1 MSELILRG
9 FDIFLD
15 KTHSAG
21 KLSISPEIVETVFL
35 VLGFLLVFA
44 GAKLYR
50 VVISLVMFI
59 GITLLFCTL
68 LDGRA
73 GWGTIVTAFTI
84 LGCLLGFMAFSWK
97 TADSILFAGMTA
109 AAAAWLWQQSL
120 WAPLVFG
127 VAAAATAG
135 FFPLEGAILAA
146 TAAGGILLWE
156 AGVNYAALFAACGF
170 LLQVLLFERKSE
182 RGQRIWKRFF
192 AKKSNT

>member
-1 MSELILRG
+1 MRELILKG
-9 FDIFLD
+9 FDLFLD

-21 KLSISPEIVETVFL
+21 KLSIDPEIMETVFL

-50 VVISLVMFI
+50 LVISLVMFI
-59 GITLLFCTL
+59 GATLLFCTL

-97 TADSILFAGMTA
+97 TADSILFAGMAA
-109 AAAAWLWQQSL
+109 AAAAWLWHPSL

-127 VAAAATAG
+127 VAAAAAAG

>member
-9 FDIFLD
+9 FDLFLD

-21 KLSISPEIVETVFL
+21 RLSISPEITETVFL

-50 VVISLVMFI
+50 LVISLVMFI
-59 GITLLFCTL
+59 GVTFLFCTL

-97 TADSILFAGMTA
+97 TADSILFAGMAA
-109 AAAAWLWQQSL
+109 AAAAWLWHPSL

-127 VAAAATAG
+127 VAAAAAAG

>member
-1 MSELILRG
+1 MRELILKG
-9 FDIFLD
+9 FDLFLD

-21 KLSISPEIVETVFL
+21 KLSISPEITETVFL

-50 VVISLVMFI
+50 LVISLVMFI
-59 GITLLFCTL
+59 GVTLLFCTL

-97 TADSILFAGMTA
+97 TADSILFAGMAA
-109 AAAAWLWQQSL
+109 AAAAWLWHPSL
-120 WAPLVFG
+120 WAPVVFG
-127 VAAAATAG
+127 VAAAAAAG

>member
-1 MSELILRG
+1 MRELILKG
-9 FDIFLD
+9 FDLFLD

-21 KLSISPEIVETVFL
+21 KLSISPEITETVFL

-50 VVISLVMFI
+50 LVISLVMFI
-59 GITLLFCTL
+59 GVTFLFCTL

-97 TADSILFAGMTA
+97 TADSILFAGMAA
-109 AAAAWLWQQSL
+109 AAAAWLWHPSL

-127 VAAAATAG
+127 VAAAAAAG

>member
-1 MSELILRG
+1 MRELILKG
-9 FDIFLD
+9 FDLFLD

-21 KLSISPEIVETVFL
+21 KLFISPEITETVFL

-50 VVISLVMFI
+50 LVISLVMFI
-59 GITLLFCTL
+59 GVTFLFCTL

-97 TADSILFAGMTA
+97 TADSILFAGMAA
-109 AAAAWLWQQSL
+109 AAAAWLWHPSL

-127 VAAAATAG
+127 VAAAAAAG

>member
-1 MSELILRG
+1 MRELILKG
-9 FDIFLD
+9 FDLFLD

-21 KLSISPEIVETVFL
+21 KLSISPEITETVFL

-50 VVISLVMFI
+50 LVISLVMFI
-59 GITLLFCTL
+59 GATLLFCTL

-97 TADSILFAGMTA
+97 TADSILFAGMAA
-109 AAAAWLWQQSL
+109 AAAAWLWHPSL

-127 VAAAATAG
+127 VAAAAAAG

-146 TAAGGILLWE
+146 TAAGGILLRE

>member
-1 MSELILRG
+1 MRELILRG
-9 FDIFLD
+9 FDLFLD

-21 KLSISPEIVETVFL
+21 RLSISPEITETVFL

-50 VVISLVMFI
+50 LVISMVMFI
-59 GITLLFCTL
+59 GVTLLFCTL

-97 TADSILFAGMTA
+97 TADSILFAGMAA
-109 AAAAWLWQQSL
+109 AAAAWLWHPSL

-127 VAAAATAG
+127 VAAAAAAG

-146 TAAGGILLWE
+146 TAAGEILLWE

>member
-9 FDIFLD
+9 FDLFLD

-21 KLSISPEIVETVFL
+21 RLSISPEITETVFL

-50 VVISLVMFI
+50 LVISLVMFI
-59 GITLLFCTL
+59 GATLLFCTL

-97 TADSILFAGMTA
+97 TADSILFAGMAA
-109 AAAAWLWQQSL
+109 AAAAWLWHPSL

-127 VAAAATAG
+127 VAAAAAAG

>member
-1 MSELILRG
+1 MRELILKG
-9 FDIFLD
+9 FDLFLD

-21 KLSISPEIVETVFL
+21 KLSISPEITETVFL
-35 VLGFLLVFA
+35 ILGFLLVFA

-50 VVISLVMFI
+50 LVISLVMFI

-73 GWGTIVTAFTI
+73 GWGTTVTAFTI
-84 LGCLLGFMAFSWK
+84 LGCLLGVMAFSWK

-109 AAAAWLWQQSL
+109 AAAAWIWQPSL

-127 VAAAATAG
+127 VAAAAAAG

>member
-1 MSELILRG
+1 MRELILKG
-9 FDIFLD
+9 FDLFLD

-21 KLSISPEIVETVFL
+21 KLSISPEITETVFL

-50 VVISLVMFI
+50 LVISLVMFI
-59 GITLLFCTL
+59 GVTLLFCTL

-84 LGCLLGFMAFSWK
+84 LGCLLGLMAFSWK
-97 TADSILFAGMTA
+97 TADSILFAGMAA
-109 AAAAWLWQQSL
+109 AAAAWLWHPSL

-127 VAAAATAG
+127 VAAAAAAG

>member
-9 FDIFLD
+9 FDLFLD

-21 KLSISPEIVETVFL
+21 KLSISPEITETVFL

-50 VVISLVMFI
+50 LVISLVMFI
-59 GITLLFCTL
+59 GVTLLFCTL

-97 TADSILFAGMTA
+97 TADSILFAGMAA
-109 AAAAWLWQQSL
+109 AAAAWLWHPSL

-127 VAAAATAG
+127 VAAAAAAG

>member
-1 MSELILRG
+1 MRELILRW
-9 FDIFLD
+9 FDLFLD

-21 KLSISPEIVETVFL
+21 KLSISSEITETVFL

-50 VVISLVMFI
+50 LVISLVMFI
-59 GITLLFCTL
+59 GVTFLFCTL

-97 TADSILFAGMTA
+97 TADSILFAGMAA
-109 AAAAWLWQQSL
+109 AAAAWLWHPSL

-127 VAAAATAG
+127 VAAAAAAG

-170 LLQVLLFERKSE
+170 LLQVLLFERKSG

>member
-9 FDIFLD
+9 FDLFLD

-21 KLSISPEIVETVFL
+21 RLSISPEITETVFL

-50 VVISLVMFI
+50 LVISLVMFI
-59 GITLLFCTL
+59 GATLLFCTL

-97 TADSILFAGMTA
+97 TADSILFAGMAA
-109 AAAAWLWQQSL
+109 AAAAWLWHPSL

-127 VAAAATAG
+127 IAAAAAAG

>member
-9 FDIFLD
+9 FDLFLD

-21 KLSISPEIVETVFL
+21 KLSISPEITEIVFL

-50 VVISLVMFI
+50 LVISLVMFI
-59 GITLLFCTL
+59 GVTLLFCTL

-97 TADSILFAGMTA
+97 TADSILFAGMAA
-109 AAAAWLWQQSL
+109 AAAAWLWHPSL

-127 VAAAATAG
+127 VAAAAAAG

>member
-9 FDIFLD
+9 LDLFLD

-21 KLSISPEIVETVFL
+21 KLSISPEITETVFL

-59 GITLLFCTL
+59 GVTLLFCTL

-97 TADSILFAGMTA
+97 TADSILFAGMA
-109 AAAAWLWQQSL
+109 AAAVAWIWQPSL

-127 VAAAATAG
+127 VAAAAAAG

>member
-9 FDIFLD
+9 FDLFLD

-21 KLSISPEIVETVFL
+21 RLSISPEITETVFL

-50 VVISLVMFI
+50 LVISLVMFI
-59 GITLLFCTL
+59 GATLLFCTL

-97 TADSILFAGMTA
+97 TADSILFAGMAA
-109 AAAAWLWQQSL
+109 AAAAWLWHPSL

-127 VAAAATAG
+127 VAAAAAAG
-135 FFPLEGAILAA
+135 YFPLEGAILAA

>member
-1 MSELILRG
+1 MRELILKG
-9 FDIFLD
+9 FDLFLD

-21 KLSISPEIVETVFL
+21 KLSIDPEITETVFL

-50 VVISLVMFI
+50 LVISLVMFI
-59 GITLLFCTL
+59 GVTLLFCTL

-97 TADSILFAGMTA
+97 TADSILFAGMAA
-109 AAAAWLWQQSL
+109 AAAAWPWHPSL

-127 VAAAATAG
+127 VAAAAAAG

>member
-1 MSELILRG
+1 MRELILKG
-9 FDIFLD
+9 FDLFLD

-21 KLSISPEIVETVFL
+21 KLSISPEITETVFL

-50 VVISLVMFI
+50 LVISLVMFI
-59 GITLLFCTL
+59 GVTFLFCTL

-97 TADSILFAGMTA
+97 TADSILFAGMA
-109 AAAAWLWQQSL
+109 AAVAAWLWHPSL

-127 VAAAATAG
+127 VAAAAAAG

>member
-1 MSELILRG
+1 MRELILKG
-9 FDIFLD
+9 FDLFLD

-21 KLSISPEIVETVFL
+21 KLSISPEITETVFL
-35 VLGFLLVFA
+35 VLGFLLIFA

-50 VVISLVMFI
+50 LVISLVMFI
-59 GITLLFCTL
+59 GVTLLFCTL

-97 TADSILFAGMTA
+97 TADSILFAGMAA
-109 AAAAWLWQQSL
+109 AAAAWLWHPSL

-127 VAAAATAG
+127 VAAAAAAG

>member
-9 FDIFLD
+9 FDLFLD

-21 KLSISPEIVETVFL
+21 RLSISPEITETVFL

-50 VVISLVMFI
+50 LVISLVMFI
-59 GITLLFCTL
+59 GVTLLFCTL

-97 TADSILFAGMTA
+97 TADSILFAGMAA
-109 AAAAWLWQQSL
+109 AAAAWLWHPSL

-127 VAAAATAG
+127 VAAAAAAG
-135 FFPLEGAILAA
+135 YFPLEGAILAA

-192 AKKSNT
+192 AKKSNI

>member
-1 MSELILRG
+1 MRELILKG
-9 FDIFLD
+9 FDLFLD

-21 KLSISPEIVETVFL
+21 KLSISPEITETVFL

-50 VVISLVMFI
+50 LVISLVMFI
-59 GITLLFCTL
+59 GVTLLFCTL

-97 TADSILFAGMTA
+97 TADSILFAGMAA
-109 AAAAWLWQQSL
+109 AAAAWLWHPSL

-127 VAAAATAG
+127 VAAAAAAG

-146 TAAGGILLWE
+146 TAAGGIILWE

>member
-9 FDIFLD
+9 VDLFLD

-44 GAKLYR
+44 GVKLYR
-50 VVISLVMFI
+50 LVISLVMFI
-59 GITLLFCTL
+59 GATLLFCTL

-97 TADSILFAGMTA
+97 TADSILFAGMAA
-109 AAAAWLWQQSL
+109 AAAAWLWHPSL

-127 VAAAATAG
+127 VAAAAAAG
-135 FFPLEGAILAA
+135 FFPMEGAILAA

>member
-9 FDIFLD
+9 VDLFLD

-59 GITLLFCTL
+59 GVTLLFCTL

-109 AAAAWLWQQSL
+109 AAA
-120 WAPLVFG
+120 
-127 VAAAATAG
+127 AG

>member
-1 MSELILRG
+1 
-9 FDIFLD
+9 
-15 KTHSAG
+15 
-21 KLSISPEIVETVFL
+21 
-35 VLGFLLVFA
+35 
-44 GAKLYR
+44 
-50 VVISLVMFI
+50 MFI
-59 GITLLFCTL
+59 GVTLLFCTL

-84 LGCLLGFMAFSWK
+84 LGCLRGFMAFSWK

-109 AAAAWLWQQSL
+109 AAAAWIWQPSL

-127 VAAAATAG
+127 VAAAAAG

>member
-9 FDIFLD
+9 FDLFLD

-21 KLSISPEIVETVFL
+21 RLSISPEITETVFL

-59 GITLLFCTL
+59 GVTLLFCTL

-97 TADSILFAGMTA
+97 TADSILFAGMAA
-109 AAAAWLWQQSL
+109 AAAAWLWHPSL

-127 VAAAATAG
+127 VAAAAAAG

>member
-1 MSELILRG
+1 MRELILKG
-9 FDIFLD
+9 FDLFLD

-21 KLSISPEIVETVFL
+21 KLSISPEITETVFL

-50 VVISLVMFI
+50 LVISLVLFI
-59 GITLLFCTL
+59 GVTLLFCTL

-97 TADSILFAGMTA
+97 TADSILFAGMAA
-109 AAAAWLWQQSL
+109 AAAAWLWHPSL

-127 VAAAATAG
+127 VAAAAAAG

-182 RGQRIWKRFF
+182 GGQRIWKRFF

>member
-1 MSELILRG
+1 MSELILKG
-9 FDIFLD
+9 FDLFLN

-21 KLSISPEIVETVFL
+21 KLFISPEITETVFL
-35 VLGFLLVFA
+35 VMGFLLVFA

-50 VVISLVMFI
+50 LVISLVMFI
-59 GITLLFCTL
+59 GVTLVFCTL

-97 TADSILFAGMTA
+97 TADAILFAGMAA
-109 AAAAWLWQQSL
+109 AAAAWMWKPSL

-127 VAAAATAG
+127 GAAALAAG
-135 FFPLEGAILAA
+135 FYPLEGAILTAA
-146 TAAGGILLWE
+146 AAGGILLWE

>member
-1 MSELILRG
+1 MRELILKG
-9 FDIFLD
+9 FDLFLD

-21 KLSISPEIVETVFL
+21 KLSISPEITETVFL

-50 VVISLVMFI
+50 LVISLVMFI
-59 GITLLFCTL
+59 GVTLLFCTL

-97 TADSILFAGMTA
+97 TADSILFAGMAA
-109 AAAAWLWQQSL
+109 AAAAWLWHPSL

-127 VAAAATAG
+127 VAAAAAAG

-146 TAAGGILLWE
+146 TAAGGILLLE

>member
-9 FDIFLD
+9 LDLFLD

-21 KLSISPEIVETVFL
+21 KLSIRPEITETVFL

-59 GITLLFCTL
+59 GVTLLFCTL

-109 AAAAWLWQQSL
+109 AAAAWIWRPSL

-127 VAAAATAG
+127 VAAAAAAG

>member
-1 MSELILRG
+1 MRELILKG
-9 FDIFLD
+9 FDLFLD

-21 KLSISPEIVETVFL
+21 KLSISPEITETVFL

-50 VVISLVMFI
+50 LVISLVMFI
-59 GITLLFCTL
+59 GVTLLFCTL

-97 TADSILFAGMTA
+97 TADSILFAGMA
-109 AAAAWLWQQSL
+109 AAAVAWLWHPSL

-127 VAAAATAG
+127 VAAAAAAG

>member
-1 MSELILRG
+1 MRELILKG
-9 FDIFLD
+9 FDLFLD

-21 KLSISPEIVETVFL
+21 KLFISPEITETVFL

-50 VVISLVMFI
+50 LVISLVMFI
-59 GITLLFCTL
+59 GVTFLFCTL

-97 TADSILFAGMTA
+97 TADSILFAGMAA
-109 AAAAWLWQQSL
+109 AAAAWLWHPSL

-127 VAAAATAG
+127 VAAAAAAG

-146 TAAGGILLWE
+146 TAAGGNLLWE

>member
-1 MSELILRG
+1 MRELILKG
-9 FDIFLD
+9 FGLFLD

-21 KLSISPEIVETVFL
+21 KLSISPEITETVFL

-50 VVISLVMFI
+50 LVISLVMFI
-59 GITLLFCTL
+59 GATLLFCTL

-97 TADSILFAGMTA
+97 TADSILFAGMAA
-109 AAAAWLWQQSL
+109 AAAAWLWHPSL
-120 WAPLVFG
+120 WASLVFG
-127 VAAAATAG
+127 VAAAAAAG

>member
-9 FDIFLD
+9 FDLFLD

-21 KLSISPEIVETVFL
+21 KLSISPEITETVFL

-44 GAKLYR
+44 GANLYR

-59 GITLLFCTL
+59 GATLLFCTL

-84 LGCLLGFMAFSWK
+84 LGCLLGVMAFSWK
-97 TADSILFAGMTA
+97 TADSILFAGLTA
-109 AAAAWLWQQSL
+109 AAAAWIWQPSL

-127 VAAAATAG
+127 VAAAAAAG

>member
-9 FDIFLD
+9 FDLFLD

-21 KLSISPEIVETVFL
+21 KLSISPEITETVLL

-59 GITLLFCTL
+59 GVTLLFCTL
-68 LDGRA
+68 LEGRA

-109 AAAAWLWQQSL
+109 AAAAWIWQPSL

-127 VAAAATAG
+127 VAAAAAAG

-192 AKKSNT
+192 VKKSNT

>member
-1 MSELILRG
+1 MRELILKG
-9 FDIFLD
+9 FDLFLD

-21 KLSISPEIVETVFL
+21 KLSISPEITETVFL

-50 VVISLVMFI
+50 LVISLVMFI
-59 GITLLFCTL
+59 GVTFLFCTL

-97 TADSILFAGMTA
+97 TADSILFAGMAA
-109 AAAAWLWQQSL
+109 AAAAWLWHPSL

-127 VAAAATAG
+127 VAAAAAAG

-146 TAAGGILLWE
+146 TAAGGILLRE

>member
-1 MSELILRG
+1 MRELILKG
-9 FDIFLD
+9 FDLFLD

-21 KLSISPEIVETVFL
+21 KLSISPEITETVFL

-50 VVISLVMFI
+50 LVISLVMFI
-59 GITLLFCTL
+59 GATLLFCTL

-97 TADSILFAGMTA
+97 TADSILFAGMAA
-109 AAAAWLWQQSL
+109 AAAAWLWHPSL

-127 VAAAATAG
+127 VAAAAAAG